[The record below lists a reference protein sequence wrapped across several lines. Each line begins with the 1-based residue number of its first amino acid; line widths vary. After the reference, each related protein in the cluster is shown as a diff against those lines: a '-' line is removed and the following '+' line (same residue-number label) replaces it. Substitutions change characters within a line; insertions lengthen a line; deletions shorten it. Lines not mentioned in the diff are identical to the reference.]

1 MKVVYFG
8 SDVFLSCFE
17 YFLQEHEVLELYT
30 YHNDEDYFS
39 EYTIVKMAR
48 EQRIPV
54 HYEAITS
61 QEVVRLFTEEGCG
74 LLFSAE
80 YDRLVPVPEDLPA
93 FRGINI
99 HNSLLPQGRSY
110 YPIEA
115 AMERGLGCTGVTMHK
130 LAPRLDQGDIL
141 MQHEVEISPET
152 DSIDVYLWCAAY
164 ARKMT
169 EKIMDDLEG
178 YWHRALPQKEK
189 VPYWKRPDPPLLT
202 LEHTMPRAAA
212 LDMFKKYNSMTQVM
226 FEEEW
231 FYVTGMQTGTA
242 PFDEE
247 GRRLSPVMLLYPVS
261 DGYLRL
267 NVRIKEAKE

>member
-48 EQRIPV
+48 ERGIPV
-54 HYEAITS
+54 HYDAITQ
-61 QEVVRLFTEEGCG
+61 QEVIRLFLEEGCG

-80 YDRLVPVPEDLPA
+80 YDRMVPVPEDLPA

-115 AMERGLGCTGVTMHK
+115 AMERELRSTGVTMHK

-141 MQHEVEISPET
+141 AQRTIEILPET

-164 ARKMT
+164 AREMT
-169 EKIMDDLEG
+169 EEVMADLED
-178 YWHRALPQKEK
+178 YWNRAIPQKEK
-189 VPYWKRPDPPLLT
+189 IPYWKRPDPALLT
-202 LEHTMPRAAA
+202 LEHTMSRAAA
-212 LDMFKKYNSMTQVM
+212 LDMFKKYNSMTQVL
-226 FEEEW
+226 FEGEW
-231 FYVTGMQTGTA
+231 FYVTGMQAGTA
-242 PFDEE
+242 PLDAD
-247 GRRLSPVMLLYPVS
+247 GRRLSPVMLLYRVS

-267 NVRIKEAKE
+267 NVRTKEDEE